1 MLDIKLRLYESN
13 DIRSVIT
20 MFKESISN
28 TCFNDYSEEE
38 LKAWMNSFNIDKLN
52 NRFLNTYSLVA
63 TVNNLVVGFGFQQL
77 F

>member
-20 MFKESISN
+20 MFKESIAN
-28 TCFNDYSEEE
+28 ICINGYSEEE